1 MSEKVFASAKEL
13 HEGKY
18 LLVDDIP
25 CRIVSIDKSKTGK
38 HGSAKLRIVA
48 IGIFDG
54 QKKNLLTTADSDVEV
69 PIIERKNGQVMSV
82 SGNTA
87 QIMDQTTYDVF
98 EMDIPPELQGQLEA
112 GKEVEILEA
121 MGRKAMVRV
130 R

>member
-69 PIIERKNGQVMSV
+69 PIIERKNGQIMSV

>member
-1 MSEKVFASAKEL
+1 MAEKVFASAKDL

-18 LLVDDIP
+18 LLIDDVP

-54 QKKNLLTTADSDVEV
+54 QKKNLLTTADADVEV
-69 PIIERKNGQVMSV
+69 PVIERKNVQVLSV

-87 QIMDQTTYDVF
+87 QVMDQTTYEVF
-98 EMDIPPELQGQLEA
+98 EMEIPPELQGQVEA
-112 GKEVEILEA
+112 GKEVEVMEA
-121 MGRKAMVRV
+121 MGRKVMQRV